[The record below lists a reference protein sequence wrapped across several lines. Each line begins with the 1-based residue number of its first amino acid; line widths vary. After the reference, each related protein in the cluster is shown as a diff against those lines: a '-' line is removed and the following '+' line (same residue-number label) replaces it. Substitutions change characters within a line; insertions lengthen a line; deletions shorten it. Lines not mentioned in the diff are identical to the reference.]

1 MIQDKLE
8 NQIYNVIMET
18 AREPKLIVMH
28 PQTWIDLTK
37 EVFGN
42 NGMYINRYDSNM
54 KYRGIKVIRSLD
66 LLEGEFEMVIS
77 TNTFTILNK

>member
-28 PQTWIDLTK
+28 PQTWVDLVK
-37 EVFGN
+37 EVTGKD
-42 NGMYINRYDSNM
+42 GMAINIYDPNK
-54 KYRGIKVIRSLD
+54 KYRGIKVLRSLD
-66 LLEGEFEMVIS
+66 LLEGEFEM
-77 TNTFTILNK
+77 

>member
-28 PQTWIDLTK
+28 PQKWVDLVK
-37 EVFGN
+37 EVTGKD
-42 NGMYINRYDSNM
+42 GMAINKYYQNM
-54 KYRGIKVIRSLD
+54 KYRGIKVLRSLD
-66 LLEGEFEMVIS
+66 LLKGEFEM
-77 TNTFTILNK
+77 

>member
-28 PQTWIDLTK
+28 PQTWFDLVK
-37 EVFGN
+37 EVN
-42 NGMYINRYDSNM
+42 DKDGMEINIYNPNM
-54 KYRGIKVIRSLD
+54 KYRGIKVLRSLD
-66 LLEGEFEMVIS
+66 LFEGEFEM
-77 TNTFTILNK
+77 